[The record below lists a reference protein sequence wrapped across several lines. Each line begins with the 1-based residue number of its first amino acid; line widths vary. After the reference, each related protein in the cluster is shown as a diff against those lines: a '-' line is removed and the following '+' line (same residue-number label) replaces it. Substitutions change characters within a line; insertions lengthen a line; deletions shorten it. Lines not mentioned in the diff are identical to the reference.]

1 MFKKK
6 DNKENKKVEPKVT
19 IKKEQ
24 RIIDGQIVEHTYT
37 IDRKRGYGCY
47 GGYVIL
53 NIDEFN
59 ELKDKLLNNTI
70 QTEVRVQNNITL

>member
-6 DNKENKKVEPKVT
+6 DNKENKVEPKVT
-19 IKKEQ
+19 IKEEQ
-24 RIIDGQIVEHTYT
+24 RIVDGKVVEHTYT
-37 IDRKRGYGCY
+37 IDRKRGYVGY
-47 GGYVIL
+47 GGFMIL

-70 QTEVRVQNNITL
+70 QTEVQVQNNITL